1 MADFKEWIM
10 RCNLIVL
17 CLLGFAA
24 TTVAAEETRN
34 AELLASS
41 CAACHG
47 TNGHSVGGLPSLAGV
62 DKLYIIEQMQQFF
75 SGERTSTVMKHHA
88 SGYSAEEIELMAH
101 FFSKQ

>member
-1 MADFKEWIM
+1 M

-24 TTVAAEETRN
+24 TTVIAEQTRN

-47 TNGHSVGGLPSLAGV
+47 TNGHSAGGLPSLAGV
-62 DKLYIIEQMQQFF
+62 DKLYLIEQMQQFV

-88 SGYSAEEIELMAH
+88 SGYSTEEIELMAG

>member
-1 MADFKEWIM
+1 M

-24 TTVAAEETRN
+24 TTVIAEQTRN

-47 TNGHSVGGLPSLAGV
+47 TNGHSAGGLPSLAGV
-62 DKLYIIEQMQQFF
+62 DKLYLIEQMQQFV

-88 SGYSAEEIELMAH
+88 SSYRTEEIELMAE

>member
-1 MADFKEWIM
+1 M

-24 TTVAAEETRN
+24 TSVMADEMRN
-34 AELLASS
+34 VELLASS

-47 TNGHSVGGLPSLAGV
+47 TNGHSVGSLPSLAGV
-62 DKLYIIEQMQQFF
+62 DKLYLVQQMQQFV
-75 SGERTSTVMKHHA
+75 SGERTSTVMMHQA
-88 SGYSAEEIELMAH
+88 SGYTAEEIELLAD